1 MDLSSDSDIDVA
13 YEMHIHSFT
22 FEFEGPAVDHLCG
35 RQKSAGGKS
44 RFHSAVEN
52 TREPTVKG
60 PINVCPFFE
69 HRPIAPALGRLVRS
83 ERARFPGKE
92 LWSSMPKSCD

>member
-1 MDLSSDSDIDVA
+1 MGIPHEMVSVYHDDKNKKTGMDLSSDSDIDVA
-13 YEMHIHSFT
+13 YEMHIRSFT

-60 PINVCPFFE
+60 PINNLSVFRASTY
-69 HRPIAPALGRLVRS
+69 RPGRRPAG
-83 ERARFPGKE
+83 
-92 LWSSMPKSCD
+92 

>member
-52 TREPTVKG
+52 TREPSVKG
-60 PINVCPFFE
+60 PINVCPFYE
-69 HRPIAPALGRLVRS
+69 HRPIAPGRRP
-83 ERARFPGKE
+83 AG
-92 LWSSMPKSCD
+92 

>member
-13 YEMHIHSFT
+13 YEMHIRSFT
-22 FEFEGPAVDHLCG
+22 FEFEGPLVDHLCG

-69 HRPIAPALGRLVRS
+69 HRPIAPAAGRLVRS
-83 ERARFPGKE
+83 ERARFPEKE